1 MTFGGLQMLLCDRG
15 WKGLIIWKK
24 KQCAYGNFPQ
34 MATFHDGNFPRM
46 ATFCGWELS
55 AIVTFRR
62 WELSTDGNFLRMA
75 SFCRW

>member
-1 MTFGGLQMLLCDRG
+1 MLLCDRG

-46 ATFCGWELS
+46 ATFCGWHLS
-55 AIVTFRR
+55 A
-62 WELSTDGNFLRMA
+62 DGNFPPMVT
-75 SFCRW
+75 FCGW